1 MQRLWSAVEREDA
14 SPPVDL
20 RFIKRP
26 YDRSDTRSAQ
36 TRADI
41 LSYLGSLY
49 ESLAETLP
57 DSKDQTF
64 EDVDAEQ
71 MTREALTDSYS
82 ILLNQSMQQ
91 DGDAPGVPDPV
102 PQVKPPKGR
111 KVRTVSKGVKL
122 NTDRLGGNDSDSVH
136 EIRYLPAGSIKDT
149 WEQYRQISNLDKP
162 AAFPTFWRVSC
173 MAVLQGFGN

>member
-1 MQRLWSAVEREDA
+1 MKRLWSAAERDDA

-26 YDRSDTRSAQ
+26 FDGSDTRSAQ

-41 LSYLGSLY
+41 MSYLGSLY

-57 DSKDQTF
+57 DSKDETF
-64 EDVDAEQ
+64 DDVDAQQ
-71 MTREALTDSYS
+71 MTREALTDSYA

-91 DGDAPGVPDPV
+91 DGDAPAVPDPV

-122 NTDRLGGNDSDSVH
+122 NIDRLLG
-136 EIRYLPAGSIKDT
+136 
-149 WEQYRQISNLDKP
+149 
-162 AAFPTFWRVSC
+162 
-173 MAVLQGFGN
+173 